1 MLTSLA
7 LMALF
12 SATLHLTMQSAVA
25 LSADSSQQH
34 FPYPAIET
42 LRK

>member
-25 LSADSSQQH
+25 LSADSC
-34 FPYPAIET
+34 PALPISSH
-42 LRK
+42 